1 MIILPRR
8 WSKLQKALYNII
20 DPKLKLQIHC
30 VAYPMRCKTG
40 YANNNVPRYWI
51 TIEKEIIWDY
61 PKNFTEKGIIDKFY
75 PWMEDTSKI
84 SCLIREYID
93 CPSNELLS
101 HPFKDYWN
109 LIPILTACD
118 RRVGKRRLKLLLTQ
132 ENFTQVHWIIRKRLE
147 IPD

>member
-20 DPKLKLQIHC
+20 DPKVKLQIHC
-30 VAYPMRCKTG
+30 VAYPMRSKTG

-61 PKNFTEKGIIDKFY
+61 PKIFTVEELRKQFY
-75 PWMEDTSKI
+75 PWMGDISKI

-101 HPFKDYWN
+101 HPFKDSWN

-118 RRVGKRRLKLLLTQ
+118 KRIGKRRLAQLLEQ
-132 ENFTQVHWIIRKRLE
+132 DSFAPVHSIIRKRLG